1 MPTINM
7 PVSLPDD
14 FVDEVA
20 KAITEQVMKQVDKN
34 IKVNDLP
41 PYPTK
46 KQVRDVLQVGYKR
59 IDAWISEGLP
69 IMDFGKETRFD
80 REDIKTFLNKKKI

>member
-14 FVDEVA
+14 FVDEIA